1 MITFNIC
8 STEKRK
14 VTSEM
19 NSSSSL
25 GNQIRHHYLKKIKIK
40 MLSKI
45 SQLYIAF
52 DVQNTCM

>member
-25 GNQIRHHYLKKIKIK
+25 GNQIRHHYLKKIK

-45 SQLYIAF
+45 SWLYIAF

>member
-25 GNQIRHHYLKKIKIK
+25 GNQIRHHYLKKNKN
-40 MLSKI
+40 
-45 SQLYIAF
+45 A
-52 DVQNTCM
+52 VQNQPVIHRI